1 MITAEWNKS
10 YLFVV
15 FFTVV
20 KDNEATNNNVEVSWN
35 LLKAAIYEQYKKSRK
50 AAGGG
55 GGTRKHALY
64 LLTYLLHGP
73 ESFLRS

>member
-55 GGTRKHALY
+55 GEPENTLFTY
-64 LLTYLLHGP
+64 LLTYCMDQSP
-73 ESFLRS
+73 S